1 MSFSYGAGGG
11 PGLTEK
17 QLQRINDVGT
27 YGFWADNAHTSG
39 SPQSITGG
47 ARTQF
52 TVNAL
57 GATTDVRYLADADSG
72 VFASSVIVPNAVG
85 DAFLLRMGLT
95 VVPSS
100 VSQGEY
106 VEVQLD
112 IGDVSEINIVTDR
125 IELTK
130 GIGVTHVKTLSFPI
144 FCLDTFVA
152 NGGRIYLT
160 PSIDITVYDKTIFL
174 QRTYLP

>member
-1 MSFSYGAGGG
+1 MTYRFGAPGGLSSSQSSKIASLG
-11 PGLTEK
+11 SWGYWSDAT
-17 QLQRINDVGT
+17 
-27 YGFWADNAHTSG
+27 HTSG
-39 SPQSITGG
+39 FPQSIT
-47 ARTQF
+47 ATTRTQF
-52 TVNAL
+52 TVD
-57 GATTDVRYLADADSG
+57 GAGVTTETSNLYPGDSG
-72 VFASSVIVPNAVG
+72 LFSSSAISPVSSG
-85 DAFLLRMGLT
+85 DTFNLRMGVT

-160 PSIDITVYDKTIFL
+160 PSIDITVYDKNIFL